1 MQRGGLDH
9 TKMKKLIHENF
20 VVAIRNLGGQ
30 GKQIAQIFDQCI
42 ERADKKVKYTIDQRE
57 QSTSNKLKKQ
67 KELDLKKER
76 EKIDLKKDKDELKK
90 LNNGITKQSI
100 SLKADTN
107 FVRLQSDSEE
117 EEDEEDEALMLAMA
131 LSMSTKK
138 DNATTTTT
146 ATVPVP
152 VQRQTTNDILLN
164 TARDTL
170 SANNSAKNDNLVAMA
185 VEDKEEQEEKEQKEE
200 KKQSHSRQNTASF
213 LKTLATSAE
222 QKEEEDN
229 NKEKEN
235 KEKENKEKENKEKK
249 EQEKENKE
257 KKEQDEKKEKEEKK
271 KVMINDTSEAWL
283 SRCVSLFRE
292 PLDMDIL
299 NTVPTSTTS
308 FINTL
313 ENIVTELNNANV
325 LHLIEENEEEEKK
338 EKKNNGETTTATA
351 TETTTAT
358 TASTTTSTK
367 KFIQSTENQIA
378 SSILFEMRSNEETI
392 QNKKN
397 QKNQKNQNTNEEE
410 EEEVSEFNDREIVQ
424 EQEKEKDQEQK
435 QEIFRVVRPVSGR
448 DPQRDASWST
458 SLLIDDKT
466 RTLLRSGIFYQLKH
480 FRTSATS
487 STLKYPKNIL
497 LSESYAPMLPPTDG
511 RRLKNVNVL
520 LKWNV
525 PGNLSPLEKQE
536 AETQAITSI
545 LNVCSDI
552 TTTDLASQLL
562 YLFSGDVTKAVTW
575 YISNGID
582 KLKDKIEEEEEK
594 EAIALSKG
602 ENSTVQKQKNV
613 LGELSTEKELFII
626 ISLKEGKN

>member
-1 MQRGGLDH
+1 MGRGLGKGQRIKMMVVKEVAELIRKNSTKMKYVSDVVAENVENVENVEDDDPEKKHLVQAVAWLITNSMRSGMLQYLQLQMQMITNLWRKSAFRTLMKSRSARQQDKYATAMLTTRFHPKIVTEEELKENLNNIPDMLKDDILDNGQINELSLDYELLEQWYMTFLGGIQQRLGNPRAPMQIADMIAQMLPPRRLRDMQRSGLDH

-30 GKQIAQIFDQCI
+30 GKQIAQSFDQCI

-76 EKIDLKKDKDELKK
+76 EKIDRKKDKDELKK

-117 EEDEEDEALMLAMA
+117 EEDEEDEAFMLAMA

-138 DNATTTTT
+138 DNAATTTT

-170 SANNSAKNDNLVAMA
+170 SANNSAKNDNLVATA
-185 VEDKEEQEEKEQKEE
+185 VEQKEE

-229 NKEKEN
+229 
-235 KEKENKEKENKEKK
+235 NKEKENKEKK

-308 FINTL
+308 FIDTL

-392 QNKKN
+392 QKESKES
-397 QKNQKNQNTNEEE
+397 KE
-410 EEEVSEFNDREIVQ
+410 SEHKR
-424 EQEKEKDQEQK
+424 
-435 QEIFRVVRPVSGR
+435 RRR
-448 DPQRDASWST
+448 R
-458 SLLIDDKT
+458 
-466 RTLLRSGIFYQLKH
+466 RSF
-480 FRTSATS
+480 
-487 STLKYPKNIL
+487 
-497 LSESYAPMLPPTDG
+497 
-511 RRLKNVNVL
+511 
-520 LKWNV
+520 
-525 PGNLSPLEKQE
+525 
-536 AETQAITSI
+536 
-545 LNVCSDI
+545 
-552 TTTDLASQLL
+552 
-562 YLFSGDVTKAVTW
+562 
-575 YISNGID
+575 
-582 KLKDKIEEEEEK
+582 
-594 EAIALSKG
+594 
-602 ENSTVQKQKNV
+602 
-613 LGELSTEKELFII
+613 
-626 ISLKEGKN
+626 

>member
-257 KKEQDEKKEKEEKK
+257 KKEQDEKKEKEKK